1 MVLGGPSGGWEFI
14 ELGRLWQILIFV
26 GLISWLIIVYRAV
39 AHHPYLG
46 HNDGINSSII
56 FYILSAILVVALF
69 GFGLMY
75 GKGSH
80 LITADYWGWFVV
92 HIWVESI
99 FEFFGIAVVSLI
111 LVAMGLAPARA
122 ALMVAYFT
130 AIIVFLS
137 GILGTAHHYF
147 WFGVGLCLHGAC
159 ALVRLGGAGDPEIS
173 VDYQTGKRVSLQVA
187 LVFPGGLFFLEFHGR
202 SRLWF
207 PHQPTPDQLL

>member
-1 MVLGGPSGGWEFI
+1 LGGNRRNQGIPRRLVVLGGPSGGWEFI
-14 ELGRLWQILIFV
+14 ELGRLWQILLFV

-147 WFGVGLCLHGAC
+147 WFGQPSFWLGSGSVFASMEPVPLFGLV
-159 ALVRLGGAGDPEIS
+159 VRGILKYRSIINRE
-173 VDYQTGKRVSLQVA
+173 KE
-187 LVFPGGLFFLEFHGR
+187 FPYK
-202 SRLWF
+202 
-207 PHQPTPDQLL
+207 